1 MKLKGAFIR
10 RLSTQ
15 PNIALY
21 RFRTAQGA
29 MIDAAVEGKHHPRI
43 LRGLEREITGHYLD
57 TDFGRKFI
65 VENIEM

>member
-10 RLSTQ
+10 TLHTQ

-21 RFRTAQGA
+21 RFRTRAGA
-29 MIDAAVEGKHHPRI
+29 TIEAVVEGRRHPRI
-43 LRGLEREITGHYLD
+43 LRGLEREITGHFLS

-65 VENIEM
+65 VENVEM